1 MRWLARWGG
10 SGRSGRSGGSAPGS
24 PLVSQ
29 TTRPLMTRPV
39 APVAWTWRWWWP
51 QSRPALS
58 RSEGPPCFQWMR
70 WWALVQETGAVQP
83 GQVQPR
89 SRSARAMRCLGVK
102 SRRVRPTSRGLAAG
116 VDQHGHD
123 LGAAQHPGEQ
133 VAGDRGAVVQL
144 GRWGSGCTP
153 VVVGLGGGTQRALG
167 RLLARA
173 RLTSAA
179 GHTATRPRRLG
190 CCGGE
195 ALGGHADDH
204 AHGATVGGR
213 DVVPGQGGLGEVL
226 QGVVAALA
234 GGAWVQG
241 AVLGR

>member
-1 MRWLARWGG
+1 MGVVVALVGG
-10 SGRSGRSGGSAPGS
+10 FWWSVGVPDDSSVEDSSGGVGGVDVAVVEAAEQAGVVQVGGPAVFPRDEVVGVGPADRCGAAGPGAAA
-24 PLVSQ
+24 
-29 TTRPLMTRPV
+29 V
-39 APVAWTWRWWWP
+39 AFGQGDALLGGEVA
-51 QSRPALS
+51 QGPAD
-58 RSEGPPCFQWMR
+58 
-70 WWALVQETGAVQP
+70 VQ
-83 GQVQPR
+83 
-89 SRSARAMRCLGVK
+89 GV
-102 SRRVRPTSRGLAAG
+102 AAG
-116 VDQHGHD
+116 VDQHRDD

-133 VAGDRGAVVQL
+133 VAGDRGAVVEL
-144 GRWGSGCTP
+144 GRWGVGCTP

-204 AHGATVGGR
+204 SGRAAVGGR

-234 GGAWVQG
+234 GGAWVEG